1 MIAYICE
8 QGAKISREGRRLIVT
23 TPEATRTLFTERLE
37 QLLLFGNV
45 QLTPPALFL
54 LLREGVDTV
63 FLRRDGRYMG
73 RLADKE
79 PANIF
84 LRKKQ
89 FALAEDT
96 AFRTRTARRIVQGK
110 LLNQATVLA
119 RIKRSRGQEAAG
131 NAAREL
137 RLLADKAEQAHDVE
151 SLRGLEGSG
160 AACYFRYLP
169 LAFNQEWGFSR
180 RVRRPP
186 TDPVNAVLSLLYTLL
201 INRCCAAIRIAG
213 LDPYPA
219 CLHTA
224 AYGRQSLPLDLVE
237 EFRAMLADTLTISL
251 FNMRM
256 LHKEDFETPLPETDP
271 DDLEKNAELDAVLR
285 DPIGLMTP
293 ENAVPDVSDL
303 PGEQLDTPPSDAP
316 SPGKRPVLL
325 RKEAFRKVLA
335 AFSKKMETEFF
346 HPAAERHMSYADALV
361 FQARLYR
368 RLIEGEVEE
377 YRPLMLR

>member
-1 MIAYICE
+1 MEIKKLNYGWGVKLAVLLIICVQYTVTITSPILGTIME
-8 QGAKISREGRRLIVT
+8 AFPEHASMVKLLETIPTFAAVIISILLGPLMKV
-23 TPEATRTLFTERLE
+23 FYKK

-63 FLRRDGRYMG
+63 LLRRDGRYMG

-271 DDLEKNAELDAVLR
+271 DDLEKNDELDAVLR

-293 ENAVPDVSDL
+293 ENAVV
-303 PGEQLDTPPSDAP
+303 
-316 SPGKRPVLL
+316 VY
-325 RKEAFRKVLA
+325 
-335 AFSKKMETEFF
+335 KM
-346 HPAAERHMSYADALV
+346 P
-361 FQARLYR
+361 
-368 RLIEGEVEE
+368 
-377 YRPLMLR
+377 